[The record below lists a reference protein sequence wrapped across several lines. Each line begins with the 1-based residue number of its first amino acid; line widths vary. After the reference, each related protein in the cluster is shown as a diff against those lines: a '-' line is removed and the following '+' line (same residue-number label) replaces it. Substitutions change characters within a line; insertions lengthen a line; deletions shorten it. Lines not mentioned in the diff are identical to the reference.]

1 MGYESAHLF
10 YYNKP
15 IADYNQMG
23 PAEKKHYKQVL
34 STEAHYLPPLHS
46 PVVRLTCNQ
55 QVLSSNL
62 RGGSTHSIILRSPI
76 SPFGTASHSSYRY
89 MSFFFPFM
97 SPL

>member
-1 MGYESAHLF
+1 
-10 YYNKP
+10 
-15 IADYNQMG
+15 MG

-34 STEAHYLPPLHS
+34 STEVHYLPPLHS

-62 RGGSTHSIILRSPI
+62 RGGSTPFYDYSSCVH
-76 SPFGTASHSSYRY
+76 FGTALHSSYLY
-89 MSFFFPFM
+89 ISIFLPFM

>member
-1 MGYESAHLF
+1 MNGMGYVFAHRF
-10 YYNKP
+10 TYNKG
-15 IADYNQMG
+15 IVDCNQMG

-62 RGGSTHSIILRSPI
+62 RGGSTFLPSLVNYKFSEKFI
-76 SPFGTASHSSYRY
+76 FD
-89 MSFFFPFM
+89 
-97 SPL
+97 